1 MLKFEF
7 TLQEIQMIAQA
18 LHEIPYKIAAPLL
31 QKIDS
36 QAQPQLKADDGN
48 NDTSGHNQQST

>member
-7 TLQEIQMIAQA
+7 SVQEIQIIAQA

-36 QAQPQLKADDGN
+36 QAQPQLKAEDG
-48 NDTSGHNQQST
+48 NDTSQHNQQGA

>member
-7 TLQEIQMIAQA
+7 SIQEVQVIAQA

-36 QAQPQLKADDGN
+36 QAKPQLKAEDGN
-48 NDTSGHNQQST
+48 NTTGHNQQGA

>member
-7 TLQEIQMIAQA
+7 SLQEIQLIAQA

-36 QAQPQLKADDGN
+36 QAQPQLKAEDGN
-48 NDTSGHNQQST
+48 DTTGHNQPST

>member
-7 TLQEIQMIAQA
+7 SLQEIQLIAQA

-36 QAQPQLKADDGN
+36 QAQPQLKAEDGN
-48 NDTSGHNQQST
+48 DSTGHNQPSA